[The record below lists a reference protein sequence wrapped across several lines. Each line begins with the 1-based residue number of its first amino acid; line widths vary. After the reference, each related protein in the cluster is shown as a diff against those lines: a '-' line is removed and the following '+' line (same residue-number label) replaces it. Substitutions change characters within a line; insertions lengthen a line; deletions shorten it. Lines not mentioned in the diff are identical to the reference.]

1 MQSKE
6 QGRDMRPGL
15 PQSLLDQRHVQQPLI
30 LKRAHSPRSTSSE
43 LGPGPHPS
51 AKLASPRP
59 IPHFNTV
66 VSSEFK
72 DHCRLWIEAGYA
84 VQSAA

>member
-1 MQSKE
+1 MQSKK
-6 QGRDMRPGL
+6 QWQDMRIGFPK
-15 PQSLLDQRHVQQPLI
+15 PLLDQRHVQQPLI
-30 LKRAHSPRSTSSE
+30 LKRAQNPRSTSSE

-51 AKLASPRP
+51 AKFASPRP
-59 IPHFNTV
+59 IPRFNTV

-84 VQSAA
+84 IQSAA